1 MEKNSNNDI
10 LSRIYKKD
18 KLKRFIEMFIGLLII
33 SFSFNLLCRP
43 NNLVAG
49 GLSGLSI
56 ITEELFGI
64 NPSVFIMAGNAILLI
79 LSFIFLG
86 KEKTI
91 HTVIG
96 AILYPILIALTANI
110 TKYINIEQEAILLY
124 VIFAGVLQGLGFGM
138 VYKAG
143 YATGGTDII
152 NQILS
157 KYLKMSMGSA
167 IYITDGIVI
176 LLSGYTFGF
185 TRVLYGILLM
195 YIISYMVDRVI
206 IGISSSKAFYIITK
220 EPEKTKKYVIETLH
234 HNVTNIKAIGGY
246 TNEKTAILMTVLPTK
261 EYYKFKKG
269 ILEIDKEAFFVVTD
283 AYEVMGGE

>member
-1 MEKNSNNDI
+1 
-10 LSRIYKKD
+10 
-18 KLKRFIEMFIGLLII
+18 
-33 SFSFNLLCRP
+33 
-43 NNLVAG
+43 
-49 GLSGLSI
+49 
-56 ITEELFGI
+56 
-64 NPSVFIMAGNAILLI
+64 
-79 LSFIFLG
+79 
-86 KEKTI
+86 
-91 HTVIG
+91 
-96 AILYPILIALTANI
+96 
-110 TKYINIEQEAILLY
+110 
-124 VIFAGVLQGLGFGM
+124 
-138 VYKAG
+138 
-143 YATGGTDII
+143 
-152 NQILS
+152 
-157 KYLKMSMGSA
+157 MSMGSA